1 MSPTVALLLLL
12 GGMAILVA
20 GGELLVRGAVWLAR
34 LMRVP
39 GAIIGL
45 TIVALATSLPELAVS
60 LSAAL
65 HGSPDAA
72 VGNVIGSNIFNLG
85 AMVGLAA
92 LVVPL
97 PVHRSAV
104 LFEWPVML
112 AATVLTVGVAWDGHI
127 GRGDGLVFLV
137 ALVVF
142 HAFIIYRTERGLTPE
157 SAQEFEEAA
166 GPGVALARI
175 PPWVAITALVAGGAA
190 MLALGGHLMVEGGI
204 ELARLA
210 GVSERVI
217 GLTVLAAGTS
227 LPELAASLMAALRN
241 QLDIAL
247 ANAMG
252 SNIFNLLGILGA
264 TALIRPVPVSPGFL
278 HADVWWMLGF
288 TVLIAPLM
296 YTGRRITRPEGAL
309 LLVAYVGYVALLVTA
324 R

>member
-1 MSPTVALLLLL
+1 MSPTVALLLLVS
-12 GGMAILVA
+12 GMLILVA

-34 LMRVP
+34 IAHVP
-39 GAIIGL
+39 GAVIGL

-92 LVVPL
+92 LLVPL

-112 AATVLTVGVAWDGHI
+112 AATLLMIGVAWDGNI
-127 GRGDGLVFLV
+127 GRGDGFLFMAALV
-137 ALVVF
+137 AF
-142 HAFIIYRTERGLTPE
+142 HGFIIRRAGRGMTPD

-166 GPGVALARI
+166 GGAPPFVRVSPGA
-175 PPWVAITALVAGGAA
+175 AITVLIAGGAA

-210 GVSERVI
+210 GISERVI
-217 GLTVLAAGTS
+217 GLTVLAVGTS
-227 LPELAASLMAALRN
+227 LPELAASLMAARRN

-264 TALIRPVPVSPGFL
+264 TALVRPVPVTTGFL
-278 HADVWWMLGF
+278 HGDVWWMLGF
-288 TVLIAPLM
+288 TVLIAPIM
-296 YTGRRITRPEGAL
+296 YTGRKITRPEGAL
-309 LLVAYVGYVALLVTA
+309 LLAAYAGYIGLLVA
-324 R
+324 SR